1 MRHGRQEAH
10 VRVFNCYQRV
20 FHMPSRGCLT
30 LSGVSHT
37 RSATGPQLK
46 TKHARRGSRVR
57 DGAGRAGLESAGP
70 HSAGRLSSSTRTSG
84 LACPAVLVATAPHA
98 QHHASM
104 LTARAPRTSERVV
117 AASLLLALL
126 LQLIL
131 WREILCEL
139 ERVGVVAPFERGGAE
154 GDQVVH
160 FERVELVLFQLR
172 RRSQERGGPGAI
184 G

>member
-1 MRHGRQEAH
+1 MR
-10 VRVFNCYQRV
+10 VLNCYQRV

-30 LSGVSHT
+30 LSGVPHT
-37 RSATGPQLK
+37 RSASGPQLK

-70 HSAGRLSSSTRTSG
+70 HSGVAVSPPAHVPLVSPVQPFLSPRLPTPNTMHPCSLPARPAPPSV
-84 LACPAVLVATAPHA
+84 LAAP
-98 QHHASM
+98 
-104 LTARAPRTSERVV
+104 
-117 AASLLLALL
+117 LLLALL

-131 WREILCEL
+131 RREILCEL

>member
-1 MRHGRQEAH
+1 M
-10 VRVFNCYQRV
+10 RVFNCYQRV
-20 FHMPSRGCLT
+20 FHMPSRDQGL
-30 LSGVSHT
+30 SHT
-37 RSATGPQLK
+37 LRGVAHALSHRPSAQDQACTEGIESSRWRGP
-46 TKHARRGSRVR
+46 RRPGVR
-57 DGAGRAGLESAGP
+57 GAAFRR
-70 HSAGRLSSSTRTSG
+70 GRLSSSTRTSG

-126 LQLIL
+126 LHLIL
-131 WREILCEL
+131 RREILCEL